1 LGIKKTIIVIDGMGG
16 GIGAG
21 LIGKIREIDHPGG
34 LEIIA
39 LGTNGAAAERMVK
52 AGAHR
57 GASGEN
63 AIRVSARLGDFILGP
78 IGIVIS
84 NSLMG
89 ELSPVMAQTILEAP
103 GEKILLPLEN
113 DHFYLAG
120 LEIPPLAKM
129 MERAVDRLKS
139 RLAQTGI

>member
-1 LGIKKTIIVIDGMGG
+1 MKKTIIVVDGLGG
-16 GIGAG
+16 GIGAA
-21 LIGKIREIDHPGG
+21 LIGRIRGIDHPGG

-39 LGTNGAAAERMVK
+39 LGTNGTATERMVK

-63 AIRVSARLGDFILGP
+63 ALKVSVGLGDFILGP
-78 IGIVIS
+78 IGIVIM

-89 ELSPVMAQTILEAP
+89 ELTPAMAQAILQAP
-103 GEKILLPLEN
+103 GERILLPLEN

-120 LEIPPLAKM
+120 LDPPPLAKM
-129 MERAVDRLKS
+129 IDRAAEYLKS
-139 RLAQTGI
+139 RLDQAS

>member
-1 LGIKKTIIVIDGMGG
+1 MVMKKTIIVIDGMGG
-16 GIGAG
+16 GIGAA
-21 LIGKIREIDHPGG
+21 LIAKIREIEYAGG
-34 LEIIA
+34 IEIIA
-39 LGTNGAAAERMVK
+39 LGTNGAATERMVK

-63 AIRVSARLGDFILGP
+63 SIKVSARLGDFILGP
-78 IGIVIS
+78 IGIVIL

-89 ELSPVMAQTILEAP
+89 ELTPAMAQAVLEAP

-120 LEIPPLAKM
+120 LEPPPLARMIEK
-129 MERAVDRLKS
+129 AVERLKS
-139 RLAQTGI
+139 HLNS